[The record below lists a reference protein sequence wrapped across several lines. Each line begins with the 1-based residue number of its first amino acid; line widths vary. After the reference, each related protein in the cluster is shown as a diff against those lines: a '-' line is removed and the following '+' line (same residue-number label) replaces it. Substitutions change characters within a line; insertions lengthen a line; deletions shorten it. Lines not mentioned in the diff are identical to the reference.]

1 MNDHTYDGY
10 FFMHIPKTAG
20 STFNSYLEEIFK
32 EPHLYPN
39 LTEKRNRKLR
49 PYARR
54 GPLLKLGP
62 KRKEEIQLVRGH
74 LNHKSGSIIF
84 DNPFIMTFLREPVD
98 RILSVIRHH
107 KFKKRVTTKGF
118 EPDSFKEAYLSNQ
131 KRLVNSQIRYFLNSK
146 NDQKLARRHV
156 NIALSVAEQMNF
168 IGLTERFDD
177 SIELLCA
184 SSDRFTPLKVEKR
197 NVNQTKLDVPK
208 ELIDMIT
215 EDHRIEILFYNKVKE
230 LVEKRLEAL

>member
-1 MNDHTYDGY
+1 
-10 FFMHIPKTAG
+10 MHIPKTAG

-74 LNHKSGSIIF
+74 LNHKAGSIIF
-84 DNPFIMTFLREPVD
+84 DNPFMMTFLREPVD
-98 RILSVIRHH
+98 RILSVLRHH
-107 KFKKRVTTKGF
+107 KYKKKVTTEGF
-118 EPDSFKEAYLSNQ
+118 EPESFKEAYQSNK

-146 NDQKLARRHV
+146 NEEKLARRHL
-156 NIALSVAEQMNF
+156 NQALSVAEQMNF
-168 IGLTERFDD
+168 IGLTERFDE
-177 SIELLCA
+177 SIKLLCA

-197 NVNQTKLDVPK
+197 NVNQKQLDVP
-208 ELIDMIT
+208 EDLINMIK
-215 EDHRIEILFYNKVKE
+215 EDHRIEILFYNKVREMVK
-230 LVEKRLEAL
+230 KRLDTL